1 MISSI
6 KWLWEYS
13 AGFRIRLLIIILLSV
28 GGVCASLAFVESTKV
43 FINDAAEGT
52 RFIFIMIAVLI
63 GFKVIQLVCEQGEI
77 YLRTMTRAKLEN
89 TLELRVFCA
98 LSDSKIQAKQKFHSG
113 DEIYRLSSDVGVVA
127 ESVAF
132 TSPIL
137 VYSVVQLIATWGYL
151 VVMQPLL
158 TVIIGLIAPV
168 IVFAGYHYTRLL
180 VPVSRKV
187 RQEGSKVN
195 EYIQEHLQHHEL
207 ISTMGRNKYVQTQVE
222 SLQNSF
228 LKALKSQIRIT
239 VGADSL
245 TEVGFASSYLAVFIW
260 GIYGINNNTVS
271 YGEFFVF
278 IQLVEQLQRPIFL
291 FKDQYPSWVTSFSSV
306 ERLMEITSL
315 PKDEEYDDKYLLEG
329 VPGIRFSN
337 VSFRYSEDKKWIFK
351 NFNYDFKPG
360 SITAILGETGA
371 GKSTLIKM
379 ILAILQ
385 PQIGEVD
392 IYSNTAKEKSVKA
405 SSRNR
410 CNCVYVPQ
418 GNSIISGTIRYNL
431 LLGNM
436 NASEAQ
442 MKEALYLASAEFV
455 FNDFPDGLDTIIGE
469 RGLGISEGQAQRIA
483 IARGLL
489 RNGGLL
495 LLDEPTS
502 ALDPET
508 ERQFIERLVKKL
520 MNKTVIIIT
529 HKPEIC
535 KYVSDTVTIRII
547 E

>member
-43 FINDAAEGT
+43 FINDAAEGKS
-52 RFIFIMIAVLI
+52 FIFIMIAVLI

-483 IARGLL
+483 IARALL

>member
-1 MISSI
+1 MVSSI

-13 AGFRIRLLIIILLSV
+13 TGFRIRLLIIILLSI
-28 GGVCASLAFVESTKV
+28 GSVCASLAFVESTKV
-43 FINDAAEGT
+43 FINDAVEGKNL
-52 RFIFIMIAVLI
+52 IAIMIAILI
-63 GFKVIQLVCEQGEI
+63 GLKVIQLVCEQGEI
-77 YLRTMTRAKLEN
+77 YLRSLTRVKLEN
-89 TLELRVFCA
+89 SLELRMFCA
-98 LSDSKIQAKQKFHSG
+98 LSDSKIQAKQRFHSG

-132 TSPIL
+132 TFPIL
-137 VYSVVQLIATWGYL
+137 VYSIVQLIATWGYL
-151 VVMQPLL
+151 ITMQPLL
-158 TVIIGLIAPV
+158 TMAIGLIAPI

-207 ISTMGRNKYVQTQVE
+207 ISTMGQNKYVQAQVGN
-222 SLQNSF
+222 LQNSF
-228 LKALKSQIRIT
+228 LETLKSQIRFTI
-239 VGADSL
+239 GADSL

-260 GIYGINNNTVS
+260 GIYGINNNTIS
-271 YGEFFVF
+271 YGELLVF
-278 IQLVEQLQRPIFL
+278 IQLVGQLQRPIFL
-291 FKDQYPSWVTSFSSV
+291 FKDQYPSWITAFASV

-315 PKDEEYDDKYLLEG
+315 PKEEEYDDKCLLKGIPG
-329 VPGIRFSN
+329 VRFSN
-337 VSFRYSEDKKWIFK
+337 VSFRYSEDKRWIFK
-351 NFNYDFKPG
+351 DFNYDFKPG

-379 ILAILQ
+379 ILAILS
-385 PQIGEVD
+385 PQRGEVY

-405 SSRNR
+405 SPRSR

-436 NASEAQ
+436 NASETQ
-442 MKEALYLASAEFV
+442 MKEALYSASAEFV
-455 FNDFPDGLDTIIGE
+455 FNDFPDGLDTVIGE

-489 RNGGLL
+489 RSGGLL

-508 ERQFIERLVKKL
+508 ERLFIERLVKKS

-535 KYVSDTVTIRII
+535 KYVSDMVTIRIH
-547 E
+547 